1 MIFWTHL
8 PVRQWLH
15 VEQDHTPT
23 LHPHPWVVR
32 NGMFIVA
39 RCSKQS
45 EAEGIVRDV
54 ELAFARA
61 IARDIVNEETTD
73 MTDLKKLIENA
84 GKKFAEDVVAA
95 LRAMQVGDLVDE
107 CKAVNPSKTVIPEEV
122 IAKLQAIA
130 RRSPSAR
137 TKGAP
142 EEEAKPPKTKAQT
155 REGQL
160 AYWAKS
166 ERTNRTNAVLPDS
179 SVRSFGRTRDLV
191 YKLRKEG
198 YTVLPLTNLD
208 DISIEQQTSLLAS
221 L

>member
-61 IARDIVNEETTD
+61 IARDIVNKETTD

-95 LRAMQVGDLVDE
+95 LLAMQVGTLVDE
-107 CKAVNPSKTVIPEEV
+107 CKSVNPSKTATPEEV

-130 RRSPSAR
+130 RRTPPAWMNR
-137 TKGAP
+137 AP
-142 EEEAKPPKTKAQT
+142 EAAKPPKMKAQL

-179 SVRSFGRTRDLV
+179 SIRSFGRTRDLV

>member
-54 ELAFARA
+54 ELTFARA

-95 LRAMQVGDLVDE
+95 LRTMQVGDLVDE
-107 CKAVNPSKTVIPEEV
+107 GKAENPVEV
-122 IAKLQAIA
+122 IAKLGKV
-130 RRSPSAR
+130 AR
-137 TKGAP
+137 TTSPTRKKAA
-142 EEEAKPPKTKAQT
+142 AKVQKNA

-166 ERTNRTNAVLPDS
+166 ERTNRTNAILPDS
-179 SVRSFGRTRDLV
+179 SIRSFSRTRDLV
-191 YKLRKEG
+191 LRLRKEG

>member
-1 MIFWTHL
+1 
-8 PVRQWLH
+8 
-15 VEQDHTPT
+15 
-23 LHPHPWVVR
+23 
-32 NGMFIVA
+32 MFIVA

-73 MTDLKKLIENA
+73 MTDLRKLIENA
-84 GKKFAEDVVAA
+84 GKKFAEDVVTA
-95 LRAMQVGDLVDE
+95 LRAMRVGDLVDE
-107 CKAVNPSKTVIPEEV
+107 GKAVNPSKTVIPEEV

-130 RRSPSAR
+130 RSSAQM
-137 TKGAP
+137 KKAP
-142 EEEAKPPKTKAQT
+142 EAAKPPKTKAQL

-166 ERTNRTNAVLPDS
+166 KRTNRTNAVLPDS
-179 SVRSFGRTRDLV
+179 SVRSFSRTRDLV

>member
-1 MIFWTHL
+1 
-8 PVRQWLH
+8 
-15 VEQDHTPT
+15 
-23 LHPHPWVVR
+23 
-32 NGMFIVA
+32 MFIVA
-39 RCSKQS
+39 RCSRQS

-73 MTDLKKLIENA
+73 MTDLRKLIENA
-84 GKKFAEDVVAA
+84 GKKFAEDVVTA
-95 LRAMQVGDLVDE
+95 LRTMQVGDLVDE
-107 CKAVNPSKTVIPEEV
+107 GKAVNPVEV
-122 IAKLQAIA
+122 IAKLGKVA
-130 RRSPSAR
+130 RA
-137 TKGAP
+137 T
-142 EEEAKPPKTKAQT
+142 PPPTRKKAAAKAQKNA

-179 SVRSFGRTRDLV
+179 SVRSFSRTRDLV

>member
-23 LHPHPWVVR
+23 IHPHPWVVR

-61 IARDIVNEETTD
+61 IARDILSEETTD
-73 MTDLKKLIENA
+73 MTDLRKLIENA
-84 GKKFAEDVVAA
+84 GKKFAEDVVTA
-95 LRAMQVGDLVDE
+95 LRTMQVGDLVDE
-107 CKAVNPSKTVIPEEV
+107 GKAVNPVEV
-122 IAKLQAIA
+122 VAKLGKV
-130 RRSPSAR
+130 AR
-137 TKGAP
+137 TAP
-142 EEEAKPPKTKAQT
+142 PPTRKKAAAKVQKNA

-179 SVRSFGRTRDLV
+179 SVRSFSRTRDLV